1 MSISINPVGTSL
13 ALQQPSYSTKASSA
27 ATSFSDLLKNVMGA
41 ETEITFPVSGNS
53 SVDSLYSS
61 PPVMVQM
68 MLDSSID
75 GGSSDV
81 LANILMFLLLD
92 RDCQLDGDVSLYSAD
107 KSVDEGAL
115 PIYKRGPHIKA
126 KYEDIVHSAMTRLGD
141 PYSQAKAGQGDYTDC
156 SYLTRWCYREVGLEL
171 PRTAAAQAKY
181 CVDNGITVSK
191 DELRPGDLVFFSLKE
206 NDRFMNISHVGIY
219 AGNGM
224 MVDAS
229 SSNGE
234 VVYRQMFDNG
244 QVLYGRPSLMLNKS

>member
-1 MSISINPVGTSL
+1 MSITLNPTGTAL
-13 ALQQPSYSTKASSA
+13 ALQKPSYSSGASSLSS
-27 ATSFSDLLKNVMGA
+27 SFSDLLNNAMGA
-41 ETEITFPVSGNS
+41 ETEITFSASGSTLVNS
-53 SVDSLYSS
+53 MYSS
-61 PPVMVQM
+61 PPVIVQM
-68 MLDSSID
+68 MLGSSID

-81 LANILMFLLLD
+81 LANILMFLLMD

-107 KSVDEGAL
+107 KAVDEGSL
-115 PIYKRGPHIKA
+115 PIYQRGPHIKE
-126 KYEDIVHSAMTRLGD
+126 KYNDIVKTAMTRLGD

-171 PRTAAAQAKY
+171 PRTAAAQAEY

-206 NDRFMNISHVGIY
+206 NGRFMNISHVGVY

-234 VVYRQMFDNG
+234 VVYREMFDDG
-244 QVLYGRPSLMLNKS
+244 QVLYGRPNLMLNK